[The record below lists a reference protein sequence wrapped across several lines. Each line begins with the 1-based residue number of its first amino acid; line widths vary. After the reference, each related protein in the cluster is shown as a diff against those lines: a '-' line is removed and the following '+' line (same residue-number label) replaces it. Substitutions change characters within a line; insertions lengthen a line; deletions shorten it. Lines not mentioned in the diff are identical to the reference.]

1 MSACRL
7 SSIPRNAMTAVVVVG
22 SLMVLPPASAAGGT
36 KKPIGI
42 ERWSESA
49 GTDEDYVISIAEPS
63 APAPP
68 DGYPAIYVLDAQWSF
83 ETLAETAKLQ
93 EPILGPIVVIG
104 IGYPHGREGRRFRDM
119 TIPVDRSTLPS
130 NRFDPPY
137 GEIGG
142 ADRFVSFITD
152 KVMPAAKQRV
162 RIDPRRQT
170 LFGHSLGGL
179 LALHTLFTRPGTF
192 QTYVAASPSIW
203 WGNRAIVEEMRR
215 FLEADLSNATR
226 LLLTVG
232 SLEQT
237 PQAVDDRLAAAS
249 TSPKDRA
256 AVVEMSR
263 CLTKGMAAVDHTRW
277 LANSL
282 NTAGPGNLVSAL
294 VVFDGETHLSVLPA
308 ALSRGLSFALQP
320 PSDSAMSNQR
330 RTGRIDALPS
340 ADLFDCTKAHK

>member
-7 SSIPRNAMTAVVVVG
+7 SSIPRSAIMTVVVG
-22 SLMVLPPASAAGGT
+22 SLMVLPAASATAPT
-36 KKPIGI
+36 EKPIGI

-49 GTDEDYVISIAEPS
+49 GTDEDYVISIAMPS

-68 DGYPAIYVLDAQWSF
+68 GGYPAIYVLDAQWSF

-93 EPILGPIVVIG
+93 EPVLGPIVVIG
-104 IGYPHGREGRRFRDM
+104 IGYPHGQEGRRFRDM
-119 TIPVDRSTLPS
+119 TIPVDGSTLPS

-142 ADRFVSFITD
+142 ADRFLSFVTD
-152 KVMPAAKQRV
+152 KVMPAAKRRV

-179 LALHTLFTRPGTF
+179 LVLHTLFTRPGTF

-203 WGNRAIVEEMRR
+203 WGDRAIVGEMRN
-215 FLEADLSNATR
+215 FLKADAPHARR

-237 PQAVDDRLAAAS
+237 PQPVDDQLAAAS
-249 TSPKDRA
+249 VSPKDRA
-256 AVVEMSR
+256 AVIEMSR
-263 CLTKGMAAVDHTRW
+263 CLTKNMAAVDNTRW
-277 LANSL
+277 LANAL
-282 NTAGPGNLVSAL
+282 HAAAPGDLATTL
-294 VVFDGETHLSVLPA
+294 AVFDGETHLSVLPA
-308 ALSRGLSFALQP
+308 ALSRGLRFALQP
-320 PSDSAMSNQR
+320 SDAAPAKQR
-330 RTGRIDALPS
+330 RPDTFDTLPS
-340 ADLFDCTKAHK
+340 ANLLDCTKAHN